1 MEGKNLNEI
10 MKQDP
15 SFRGGEFNKVFER
28 KCPVEMKIV
37 EMSILQ
43 MVGQDVSSNEHLQFK
58 IMVKPQDKK
67 DTDKQSSPSDSNP
80 DILRI
85 ELMSDNDFFF

>member
-15 SFRGGEFNKVFER
+15 STRGGQYNKVFER

-37 EMSILQ
+37 ETSI
-43 MVGQDVSSNEHLQFK
+43 
-58 IMVKPQDKK
+58 I
-67 DTDKQSSPSDSNP
+67 
-80 DILRI
+80 
-85 ELMSDNDFFF
+85 